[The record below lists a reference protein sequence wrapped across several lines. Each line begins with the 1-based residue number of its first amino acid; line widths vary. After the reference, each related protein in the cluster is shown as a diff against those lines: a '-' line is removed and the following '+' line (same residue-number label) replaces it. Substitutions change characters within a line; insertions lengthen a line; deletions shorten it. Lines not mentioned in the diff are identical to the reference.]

1 MGIRENFFHRNK
13 QKNWVNIGDGLVLW
27 LMGSQRVGPDWA
39 TELNWTESM
48 NYQKNAVNQSML
60 ISHLLFIKQIWC
72 FYWPSRGRTK
82 QLKADTVALAKTWQ
96 GAPHT
101 AAEMFPGENPAPNT
115 CMSLPPRR
123 PLKTKMR
130 SLPSQR
136 QIFFFFFFSKFK
148 PMLSCCPP
156 FFPCLMESTQ
166 LAWDPWFFQFP
177 LTKIWALKPILSNPN
192 HTQQPMKSVMILTYE
207 NNTCL

>member
-1 MGIRENFFHRNK
+1 MTKKAIMSHLNRRSSVLSLYMGIRENFFHRNK

-27 LMGSQRVGPDWA
+27 FMGSQRVGPDWA
-39 TELNWTESM
+39 TEQNWTESM

-115 CMSLPPRR
+115 CTSLPPRR

-130 SLPSQR
+130 SLPTQR
-136 QIFFFFFFSKFK
+136 QIFFFFFPQNSNLCF
-148 PMLSCCPP
+148 
-156 FFPCLMESTQ
+156 
-166 LAWDPWFFQFP
+166 LAAHPSFH
-177 LTKIWALKPILSNPN
+177 A
-192 HTQQPMKSVMILTYE
+192 
-207 NNTCL
+207 